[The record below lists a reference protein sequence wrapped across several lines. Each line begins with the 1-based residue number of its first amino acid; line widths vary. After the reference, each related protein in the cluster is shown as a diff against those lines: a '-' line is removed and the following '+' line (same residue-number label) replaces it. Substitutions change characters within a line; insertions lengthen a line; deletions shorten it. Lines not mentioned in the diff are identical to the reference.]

1 MGARVLVYVDDS
13 SIPMQRNDGGC
24 VLAHRARL
32 NKEENNISQD
42 KDEETIELENGE
54 IITPPLLPREL
65 VKAPTTTPFISACPV
80 LIWGWHG
87 VDDEREGDCHC
98 CSDKN
103 QTIEL
108 PNTSCFD

>member
-13 SIPMQRNDGGC
+13 FIRMQPNDNEC

-54 IITPPLLPREL
+54 IITPPPSFPVSWSRRQQRRLS
-65 VKAPTTTPFISACPV
+65 SALALC
-80 LIWGWHG
+80 
-87 VDDEREGDCHC
+87 
-98 CSDKN
+98 
-103 QTIEL
+103 
-108 PNTSCFD
+108 